1 VRTPE
6 FLKVLLSQTYYVVP
20 LLATVLVL
28 GSYVVITLYSLWI
41 GNIDILIPIKVSFVL
56 VVLLYIGYSLLT
68 AVTTIIRREWNKA
81 LFYSIGMALIIVLVT
96 SFLDRLREFVFGRE
110 ALINLTILP
119 MDVKLLSS
127 IGLILP
133 VIFIG
138 CTIVYFV
145 AILKFFSLFA
155 ELFVRYLKGKGR
167 AVN

>member
-1 VRTPE
+1 
-6 FLKVLLSQTYYVVP
+6 
-20 LLATVLVL
+20 
-28 GSYVVITLYSLWI
+28 
-41 GNIDILIPIKVSFVL
+41 VSFVL

-110 ALINLTILP
+110 AFINLTILP